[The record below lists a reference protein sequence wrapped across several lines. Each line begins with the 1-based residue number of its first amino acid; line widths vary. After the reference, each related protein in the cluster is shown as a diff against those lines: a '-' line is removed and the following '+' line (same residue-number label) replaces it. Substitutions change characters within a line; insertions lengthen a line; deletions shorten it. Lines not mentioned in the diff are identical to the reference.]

1 MLLGYWHLRP
11 STQPLRDPMY
21 LNKASGEVHGA
32 VDPSGKD
39 SFSAL
44 ICPPALLSL
53 IITGWSE

>member
-1 MLLGYWHLRP
+1 
-11 STQPLRDPMY
+11 MY
-21 LNKASGEVHGA
+21 LNRASGEVHGA

-53 IITGWSE
+53 IIKLEFAYLCIDMLCPQLQW